1 MIKSYFPES
10 KDLSN
15 DDIISIMYEID
26 IDNNQVI
33 NYSEFLKYFFPEI
46 LEGNNNK
53 PNSNRNSTTI
63 NMPKIRSSKELLR
76 ELRMLIGRK
85 AIEHDYREIFEYLD
99 RDKSGNIEIKEFYN
113 GLKKLGMDFTEDECR
128 IVFEEIDRDSS
139 GSV

>member
-1 MIKSYFPES
+1 MIREYFPES
-10 KDLSN
+10 KELTDN
-15 DDIISIMYEID
+15 DIISIMYEID

-33 NYSEFLKYFFPEI
+33 TYSEFIKYFFPE
-46 LEGNNNK
+46 LMDDK
-53 PNSNRNSTTI
+53 PNSGRTNTSNI
-63 NMPKIRSSKELLR
+63 PKIRSSNEILKQLR
-76 ELRMLIGRK
+76 ILVGRK
-85 AIEHDYREIFEYLD
+85 AVDHDYREIFEYLD